1 MGVQTAT
8 EMRDEVRFNLAS
20 LTANEMADTVILR
33 LVNQAY
39 RRVSSPTVYEH
50 RNLEA
55 TVHIAMVLDDRTYG
69 LAASDVSGYTVEPT
83 LISAATKILAVPGAF
98 HALTTTLPVTN
109 TTQSRLMRKVNV
121 QELDRGIR
129 RQGAP
134 RRFAIRGK
142 ELILDTFP
150 TSVEVGQ
157 FVGLECR
164 MQPTDLPTGATL
176 LDDEWDELVVAFA
189 TEAGW
194 RKLNNFTAMH
204 AWAGEAAR
212 LTRDVV
218 EPAQVEGENIE
229 NRATVGS
236 GTNGSM
242 PMG

>member
-1 MGVQTAT
+1 
-8 EMRDEVRFNLAS
+8 
-20 LTANEMADTVILR
+20 
-33 LVNQAY
+33 
-39 RRVSSPTVYEH
+39 SPTVYRH

-69 LAASDVSGYTVEPT
+69 IAASDVSGYTVNPT
-83 LISAATKILAVPGAF
+83 AMASTVKISAIRGGF
-98 HALTTTLPVTN
+98 HALTTSLPVTN
-109 TTQSRLMRKVNV
+109 TTQSRLMRKVDV

-134 RRFAIRGK
+134 RRFAVRGD
-142 ELILDTFP
+142 ELIIDTFP

-157 FVGLECR
+157 FVGLETL
-164 MQPTDLPTGATL
+164 MEPPDLTTGATL
-176 LDDEWDELVVAFA
+176 LDDAWDEIVVAFA